1 MDGQDL
7 IAVAAHLTQ
16 NAALGKAEAR
26 YRSVISRAYYGAFH
40 LVAQFLAEHN
50 RPVRENHTG
59 HQAAYVALFETGIT
73 EAVQAARILSDLR
86 SQRNTADYRLSAKGF
101 DDQAHAM
108 QQVESAEA
116 VRALL
121 DRCRQNPDVATK
133 LEGR

>member
-26 YRSVISRAYYGAFH
+26 YRSAISRAYYGAFH
-40 LVAQFLAEHN
+40 LAAKFLAEHH

-59 HQAAYVALFETGIT
+59 HQEAYLALFGTGIT
-73 EAVQAARILSDLR
+73 EAMQAARILSDLR
-86 SQRNTADYRLSAKGF
+86 SKRNAADYRLSAKGF
-101 DDQAHAM
+101 DGQPHAM
-108 QQVESAEA
+108 QQVESADA

-121 DRCRQNPDVATK
+121 DRCRQNPDVATT
-133 LEGR
+133 LEGS